1 MSAMSRERTPA
12 GNILA
17 LTRSTDEQARDVEEA
32 ATSYMPTSL
41 DLDKLMPDGPPHAT
55 EETLNVGVGSEEPQA
70 SSKNQHRERAKAKG
84 KPAAI
89 NGELKRKRI
98 SLYLD
103 DEVLTKIF
111 RVSLERHEQLSSATH
126 RLILE
131 ALKARGL

>member
-1 MSAMSRERTPA
+1 MSRERTPA

-17 LTRSTDEQARDVEEA
+17 LARSREEQAKDVEEA
-32 ATSYMPTSL
+32 ATSYMPTNI
-41 DLDKLMPDGPPHAT
+41 DLETLMPDEAVRAQKEPVPP
-55 EETLNVGVGSEEPQA
+55 EPQSPEA
-70 SSKNQHRERAKAKG
+70 CDPDKLQRSERLVPKSRVM
-84 KPAAI
+84 AA
-89 NGELKRKRI
+89 GVTGKRKRI

-103 DEVLTKIF
+103 DDVLTKIF

>member
-1 MSAMSRERTPA
+1 MSRERTPA

-17 LTRSTDEQARDVEEA
+17 LARSREDQAKNVEED

-41 DLDKLMPDGPPHAT
+41 DLDKLMPEDPTRAQALSIEKKMAPERPRPPVKSKAPEEQAIET
-55 EETLNVGVGSEEPQA
+55 ETHVNVGSV
-70 SSKNQHRERAKAKG
+70 
-84 KPAAI
+84 
-89 NGELKRKRI
+89 KRKRI
-98 SLYLD
+98 SLYLHD
-103 DEVLTKIF
+103 DVLTKIF

>member
-1 MSAMSRERTPA
+1 MSRERTPA

-17 LTRSTDEQARDVEEA
+17 LARSRQDQAREVEEN
-32 ATSYMPTSL
+32 ATSYMPTDV
-41 DLDKLMPDGPPHAT
+41 DLETLMPDAVENLQAERDEPEARSPAPRSPQR
-55 EETLNVGVGSEEPQA
+55 LRSLPQA
-70 SSKNQHRERAKAKG
+70 SAMDVET
-84 KPAAI
+84 
-89 NGELKRKRI
+89 KRKRI

-103 DEVLTKIF
+103 DDVLTKIF

>member
-1 MSAMSRERTPA
+1 MPRERTPA

-17 LTRSTDEQARDVEEA
+17 LARSREDQAKIVEED

-41 DLDKLMPDGPPHAT
+41 DLDKLM
-55 EETLNVGVGSEEPQA
+55 SEDPPQA
-70 SSKNQHRERAKAKG
+70 QALGIEKEMAPEHSRPAIKSKIREEQ
-84 KPAAI
+84 AI
-89 NGELKRKRI
+89 KTQTDVSFGSLKRKRI

-103 DEVLTKIF
+103 DDVLTKIF

>member
-1 MSAMSRERTPA
+1 MSRERTSA

-17 LTRSTDEQARDVEEA
+17 LSRSREDEAKGVGEA
-32 ATSYMPTSL
+32 ATSYMPTKV
-41 DLDKLMPDGPPHAT
+41 DLDALMPGDPPQ
-55 EETLNVGVGSEEPQA
+55 GQGGSEITETSPLAARA
-70 SSKNQHRERAKAKG
+70 SEGRERAEPTVRKG
-84 KPAAI
+84 RTTTARADA
-89 NGELKRKRI
+89 KRKRI

-111 RVSLERHEQLSSATH
+111 RVSLERHEQLSAATL

>member
-1 MSAMSRERTPA
+1 MPRERTPA

-17 LTRSTDEQARDVEEA
+17 LARSRGDQAKDVEED
-32 ATSYMPTSL
+32 ATFYMPTSL
-41 DLDKLMPDGPPHAT
+41 DLDKLMP
-55 EETLNVGVGSEEPQA
+55 EEPARPQMPSVEKEMTPEPRRPPVKSKTGEEQA
-70 SSKNQHRERAKAKG
+70 IKSGTDVSTG
-84 KPAAI
+84 SV
-89 NGELKRKRI
+89 KRKRI

-103 DEVLTKIF
+103 DDVLTKIF